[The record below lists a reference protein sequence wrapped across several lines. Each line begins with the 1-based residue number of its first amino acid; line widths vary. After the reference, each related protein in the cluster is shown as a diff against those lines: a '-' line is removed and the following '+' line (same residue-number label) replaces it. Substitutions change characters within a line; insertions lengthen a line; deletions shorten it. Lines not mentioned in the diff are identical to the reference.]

1 MWFPVRIWG
10 ENIFSFSK
18 IDYDVKRGV
27 TTTIVGVNKDDNS
40 QGGNGSGKS
49 ALIEVI
55 AIATTSLPLRKVNID
70 EVISDSA
77 QDAIVGIEYKQTG
90 TNLRLVVER
99 SFSRKDASKATASI
113 YDGKELKETSTT
125 GIDACNDFVV
135 NALGISRDEIFSNF
149 ILSKYKYKNF
159 LSVSDNDK
167 KAIINRFS
175 NGILVDQAI
184 EALNSGK
191 EEVVAKF
198 RDAEISFH
206 SSKAKCEAI
215 ESQIAENE
223 SLREDKIAKNK
234 EQIEEKKSSLIEQ
247 RRLAR
252 ETKSQIKN
260 SETDIKDKNNLLV
273 ELDDLDNNTS
283 ELSAKETVAAIELFW
298 KDKLGKETTEYSE
311 MIESMYSEFESSCD
325 EIVSIEAELSEL
337 ENDSKASDEKIV
349 KFDKDYRELIKQRD
363 AKSEEIKGIITQSN
377 KSILEISNLCNEAR
391 NEIAALNKRSR
402 EIQNILSG
410 VITCPKCSHKF
421 LLDDN
426 ADIDGITVE
435 KKLNFENVAIKSD
448 EIVKLEANADVE
460 RGAIKSLRQQEA
472 SLMDIG
478 KDVAALGRNEADKQ
492 NKILSSIS
500 KLKKSLSIISSTRDA
515 FENKISKFVTD
526 AFDETEDE
534 IAQMIKVAEKNKMA
548 IEKDLNSIEMRIEQ
562 IEFAIEALE
571 KFDPDSTLPELK
583 KRLEQYSI
591 EMSAFD
597 KRMIQIQAYIDKFAM
612 QENVFNEFKT
622 HLANSKIDALS
633 EVTNSFLDLIGSD
646 LRVEFQGFKL
656 LKSGKIRD
664 KITVQLLRNGIEVGS
679 FGKLSVGESAR
690 INLACI
696 LAMNKLINV
705 NCDDNKGLDLLV
717 LDEILEGIDEAGL
730 VSVLSALN
738 SIGITA
744 IVVSQLAVAES
755 NDNVLIVTKENGE
768 SRID

>member
-99 SFSRKDASKATASI
+99 SFSRKEASKATASI
-113 YDGKELKETSTT
+113 YDGNELKETSTT

-135 NALGISRDEIFSNF
+135 NTLGISRDEIFSNF

-191 EEVVAKF
+191 EEVAAKF

-206 SSKAKCEAI
+206 SAKAKCEAI

-252 ETKSQIKN
+252 ETKSQLKN

-283 ELSAKETVAAIELFW
+283 ELSAIETVAAIELFW

-337 ENDSKASDEKIV
+337 ENDSKASDEKIA

-363 AKSEEIKGIITQSN
+363 VKSDEIKGIINQSN

-435 KKLNFENVAIKSD
+435 KKLNFEKVAIKSD

-460 RGAIKSLRQQEA
+460 RGAIKSLRQQES

-478 KDVAALGRNEADKQ
+478 KDVAALGRNEAEKQ

-534 IAQMIKVAEKNKMA
+534 IAQMIKVAEKSKMA

-583 KRLEQYSI
+583 KRLEQYNI

-597 KRMIQIQAYIDKFAM
+597 KRMIQIQAEIDKFTM

>member
-206 SSKAKCEAI
+206 SAKAKCEAI

-252 ETKSQIKN
+252 ETKSQLKN

-337 ENDSKASDEKIV
+337 ENDSKASDEKIA

-363 AKSEEIKGIITQSN
+363 SKSEEIKGIITQSN

-478 KDVAALGRNEADKQ
+478 KDVAALGRNEAEKQ

-583 KRLEQYSI
+583 KRLEQYNI

-597 KRMIQIQAYIDKFAM
+597 KRMIQIQAEIDKFAM

>member
-99 SFSRKDASKATASI
+99 SFSRKEASKATASI
-113 YDGKELKETSTT
+113 YDGNELKETSTT

-135 NALGISRDEIFSNF
+135 NTLGISRDEIFSNF

-191 EEVVAKF
+191 EDVAAKF

-206 SSKAKCEAI
+206 SAKAKCEAI

-252 ETKSQIKN
+252 ETKSQLKN

-337 ENDSKASDEKIV
+337 ENDSKASDEKIA

-363 AKSEEIKGIITQSN
+363 VKSDEIKGIINQSN

-478 KDVAALGRNEADKQ
+478 KDVAALGRNEAEKQ

-583 KRLEQYSI
+583 KRLEQYNI

-597 KRMIQIQAYIDKFAM
+597 KRMIQIQAEIDKFTM

>member
-99 SFSRKDASKATASI
+99 SFSRKEASKATASI
-113 YDGKELKETSTT
+113 YDGNELKETSTT

-135 NALGISRDEIFSNF
+135 NTLGISRDEIFSNF

-191 EEVVAKF
+191 EEVAAKF

-206 SSKAKCEAI
+206 SAKAKCEAI

-252 ETKSQIKN
+252 ETKSQLKN

-283 ELSAKETVAAIELFW
+283 ELSAIETVAAIELFW

-337 ENDSKASDEKIV
+337 ENDSKASDEKIA

-363 AKSEEIKGIITQSN
+363 VKSDEIKGIINQSN

-435 KKLNFENVAIKSD
+435 KKLNFEKVAIKSD

-478 KDVAALGRNEADKQ
+478 KDVAALGRNEAEKQ

-534 IAQMIKVAEKNKMA
+534 IAQMIKVAEKSKMA

-583 KRLEQYSI
+583 KRLEQYNI

-597 KRMIQIQAYIDKFAM
+597 KRMIQIQAEIDKFTM

>member
-206 SSKAKCEAI
+206 SAKAKCEAI

-234 EQIEEKKSSLIEQ
+234 EQIEEKKSLLIEQ

-252 ETKSQIKN
+252 ETKSQLKN

-337 ENDSKASDEKIV
+337 ENDSKASDEKIA

-363 AKSEEIKGIITQSN
+363 SKSEEIKGIITQSN

-426 ADIDGITVE
+426 ADIDGIAVE
-435 KKLNFENVAIKSD
+435 NKLNFEKVAIKSD

-478 KDVAALGRNEADKQ
+478 KDVAALGRNEAEKQ

-534 IAQMIKVAEKNKMA
+534 IAQMIKVSEKSKMA

-583 KRLEQYSI
+583 KRLEQYNI

-597 KRMIQIQAYIDKFAM
+597 KRMIQIQAEIDKFTM

>member
-99 SFSRKDASKATASI
+99 SFSRKEASKATASI
-113 YDGKELKETSTT
+113 YDGNELKETSTT

-135 NALGISRDEIFSNF
+135 NTLGISRDEIFSNF

-191 EEVVAKF
+191 EEVAAKF

-206 SSKAKCEAI
+206 SAKAKCEAI

-252 ETKSQIKN
+252 ETKSQLKN

-283 ELSAKETVAAIELFW
+283 ELSAIETVAAIELFW

-337 ENDSKASDEKIV
+337 ENDSKASDEKIA

-363 AKSEEIKGIITQSN
+363 VKSEEIKGIINQSN

-435 KKLNFENVAIKSD
+435 KKLNFEKVAIKSD

-478 KDVAALGRNEADKQ
+478 KDVAALGRNEAEKQ

-534 IAQMIKVAEKNKMA
+534 IAQMIKVAEKSKMA

-583 KRLEQYSI
+583 KRLEQYNI

-597 KRMIQIQAYIDKFAM
+597 KRMIQIQAEIDKFTM

>member
-1 MWFPVRIWG
+1 
-10 ENIFSFSK
+10 
-18 IDYDVKRGV
+18 
-27 TTTIVGVNKDDNS
+27 
-40 QGGNGSGKS
+40 
-49 ALIEVI
+49 
-55 AIATTSLPLRKVNID
+55 
-70 EVISDSA
+70 
-77 QDAIVGIEYKQTG
+77 
-90 TNLRLVVER
+90 
-99 SFSRKDASKATASI
+99 
-113 YDGKELKETSTT
+113 
-125 GIDACNDFVV
+125 
-135 NALGISRDEIFSNF
+135 
-149 ILSKYKYKNF
+149 
-159 LSVSDNDK
+159 
-167 KAIINRFS
+167 
-175 NGILVDQAI
+175 
-184 EALNSGK
+184 
-191 EEVVAKF
+191 
-198 RDAEISFH
+198 
-206 SSKAKCEAI
+206 
-215 ESQIAENE
+215 
-223 SLREDKIAKNK
+223 
-234 EQIEEKKSSLIEQ
+234 
-247 RRLAR
+247 
-252 ETKSQIKN
+252 
-260 SETDIKDKNNLLV
+260 
-273 ELDDLDNNTS
+273 
-283 ELSAKETVAAIELFW
+283 
-298 KDKLGKETTEYSE
+298 
-311 MIESMYSEFESSCD
+311 MYSEFESSCD
-325 EIVSIEAELSEL
+325 EIVSIEAEISEL
-337 ENDSKASDEKIV
+337 ENDSKASDEKIA

-363 AKSEEIKGIITQSN
+363 VKSDEIKGIINQSN

-478 KDVAALGRNEADKQ
+478 KDVAALGRNEAEKQ

-515 FENKISKFVTD
+515 FENKISKLVTD

-583 KRLEQYSI
+583 KRLEQYNI

-597 KRMIQIQAYIDKFAM
+597 KRMIQIQAEIDKFAM

>member
-77 QDAIVGIEYKQTG
+77 QYAIVGIEYKQTG

-206 SSKAKCEAI
+206 SAKAKCEAI

-252 ETKSQIKN
+252 ETKSQLKN

-337 ENDSKASDEKIV
+337 ENDSKASDEKIA

-363 AKSEEIKGIITQSN
+363 VKSDEIKGIINQSN

-478 KDVAALGRNEADKQ
+478 KDVAALGRNEAEKQ

-583 KRLEQYSI
+583 KRLEQYNI

-597 KRMIQIQAYIDKFAM
+597 KRMIQIQAEIDKFAM

>member
-125 GIDACNDFVV
+125 GIDACNDFIV

-206 SSKAKCEAI
+206 SAKAKCEAI

-234 EQIEEKKSSLIEQ
+234 DQIEEKKFSLIEQ

-252 ETKSQIKN
+252 ETKSQLKN
-260 SETDIKDKNNLLV
+260 SETDIKYKNNLLV

-337 ENDSKASDEKIV
+337 ENDSKASDEKIA

-363 AKSEEIKGIITQSN
+363 VKSDEIKGIINQSN

-478 KDVAALGRNEADKQ
+478 KDVAALGRNEAEKQ

-583 KRLEQYSI
+583 KRLEQYNI

-597 KRMIQIQAYIDKFAM
+597 KRMIQIQAEIDKFTM

>member
-206 SSKAKCEAI
+206 SAKAKCEAI

-234 EQIEEKKSSLIEQ
+234 EQIEEKKFSLIEQ

-252 ETKSQIKN
+252 ETKSQLKN
-260 SETDIKDKNNLLV
+260 SETDIKYKNNLLV

-283 ELSAKETVAAIELFW
+283 ELSVKETVAAIELFW

-363 AKSEEIKGIITQSN
+363 AKSDEIKGIITQSN

-478 KDVAALGRNEADKQ
+478 KDVAALGRNEAEKQ

-534 IAQMIKVAEKNKMA
+534 ITQMIKVAEKNKMA

>member
-206 SSKAKCEAI
+206 SAKAKCEAI

-234 EQIEEKKSSLIEQ
+234 DQIEEKKFSLIEQ

-252 ETKSQIKN
+252 EAKSQLKN

-298 KDKLGKETTEYSE
+298 KDKLEKETTEYSE

-325 EIVSIEAELSEL
+325 EIVSIEAEISEL
-337 ENDSKASDEKIV
+337 ENDSKASDEKIA

-363 AKSEEIKGIITQSN
+363 VKYDEIKGIINQSN

-448 EIVKLEANADVE
+448 EIVNLEANADVE

-478 KDVAALGRNEADKQ
+478 KDVAALGRNEAEKQ

-597 KRMIQIQAYIDKFAM
+597 KRMIQIQVYIDKFAM

>member
-234 EQIEEKKSSLIEQ
+234 DQIDEKKFSLIEQ

-252 ETKSQIKN
+252 ETKSQLKN
-260 SETDIKDKNNLLV
+260 SETDIKYKNNLLV

-298 KDKLGKETTEYSE
+298 NDKLEKETTEYSE

-337 ENDSKASDEKIV
+337 ENDSKASDEKIA

-448 EIVKLEANADVE
+448 EIVNLEANADVE

-478 KDVAALGRNEADKQ
+478 KDVAALGRNEAEKQ

-583 KRLEQYSI
+583 KRLEQYNI

-597 KRMIQIQAYIDKFAM
+597 KRMIQIQAEIDKFTM

>member
-1 MWFPVRIWG
+1 MWFPVRIRG

-184 EALNSGK
+184 ESLNSGK

-206 SSKAKCEAI
+206 SAKAKCEAI

-273 ELDDLDNNTS
+273 ELDDLDHNTS

-298 KDKLGKETTEYSE
+298 KDQLGKETTEYSE

-337 ENDSKASDEKIV
+337 ENDSKASDEKIA

-363 AKSEEIKGIITQSN
+363 VKSDEIKGIINQSN

-478 KDVAALGRNEADKQ
+478 KDVAALGRNEAEKQ

-515 FENKISKFVTD
+515 FENKISKLVTD

-583 KRLEQYSI
+583 KRLEQYNI

-597 KRMIQIQAYIDKFAM
+597 KRMIQIQAEIDKFAM